1 MIRKGTMT
9 VITNRI
15 GLVHGELKPLKHKGR
30 SNKHQGGN
38 PAEGFSL
45 LFPIF
50 LGSPLRCIAGHREPI
65 IYGLIMV
72 LAWLWLRC
80 HSGGESLVGGCW
92 WLLRFRIEIGHVATS
107 EMARTKSIT
116 MHLSTKEE
124 RACGARLQVPRSI
137 VQELKQ
143 AKR

>member
-1 MIRKGTMT
+1 MIRKGIMI

-15 GLVHGELKPLKHKGR
+15 GLVHGELKLLKHKGR

-38 PAEGFSL
+38 PAEGFSP

-50 LGSPLRCIAGHREPI
+50 LGSPLRCMAGHREPL

-72 LAWLWLRC
+72 LAWLSVEMS
-80 HSGGESLVGGCW
+80 SGCESLVGGCW
-92 WLLRFRIEIGHVATS
+92 WLLRFRIEIGHVAAS
-107 EMARTKSIT
+107 EMARTKPASII

-124 RACGARLQVPRSI
+124 RACGCS
-137 VQELKQ
+137 
-143 AKR
+143 